1 MLIPFGVLSAAG
13 ADVGPVFEDA
23 FELIATGNATGSAA
37 FIEFTSIPST
47 YSHLQIR
54 GTFRGTDSSSVRD
67 FDITMNGIAGTS
79 YASHRLEGSGTST
92 SSGALT
98 SQPKM
103 EFSNII
109 PAATQ
114 TANIFGACVVDILDY
129 KSTSKNTTVKM
140 LIGFSGTTPRIRL
153 GSGFVNNTAAIT
165 TIRLAV
171 NVANLATGTRF
182 SLYGIKG

>member
-1 MLIPFGVLSAAG
+1 MLIPLGVLSAAG
-13 ADVGPVFEDA
+13 AGEPVALSDY
-23 FELIATGNATGSAA
+23 ELIATGNATGSAA
-37 FIEFTSIPST
+37 FIEFTSIPTT

-54 GTFRGTDSSSVRD
+54 GTFRGTDSASVRD
-67 FDITMNGIAGTS
+67 FLITMNGIAGTS
-79 YASHRLEGSGTST
+79 YASHQLNGNGSTVS
-92 SSGALT
+92 SSGLT
-98 SQPKM
+98 SQARI

-114 TANIFGACVVDILDY
+114 TANIFGACVIDVLDY
-129 KSTSKNTTVKM
+129 RSTSKNTTIRM
-140 LIGFSGTTPRIRL
+140 LGGFSGTSQVIRL